1 MRATDAARLIC
12 DLLNVWHQDDRRE
25 VLVIL
30 TQLVEAERE
39 RCRGC
44 CAATKPHWHKSG
56 CYCSECVTA
65 DDIAGK
71 IESGSECEEKTT
83 DHEIGGE
90 GG

>member
-12 DLLNVWHQDDRRE
+12 DMLNVWHQDDRRE

-39 RCRGC
+39 RCR
-44 CAATKPHWHKSG
+44 
-56 CYCSECVTA
+56 
-65 DDIAGK
+65 
-71 IESGSECEEKTT
+71 IEHEDKT
-83 DHEIGGE
+83 HEIGGE